1 MWIVVVVRMNT
12 IDTAYVQ
19 WCVEITCEAIFQKS
33 ALMCVDK
40 SEILPIPATYGGKCV
55 DDIAILNEST

>member
-1 MWIVVVVRMNT
+1 MNT
-12 IDTAYVQ
+12 IDTADVQ